1 MLRKPRITS
10 VPVESLPEGSQTKG
24 QQDLTPATEEQGK
37 TDAEQMTEI
46 LQEVKEE
53 HKEAVSDAPVVVKP
67 KAKRASRAKPKEEP
81 KEEPI
86 LTLQVSDQREEEP
99 KEEPKG
105 DDKVGCS
112 DCGKQMS
119 AKTLKYSHGP
129 NCSSKKPKTKTDTK
143 EGLQPT
149 IQREEI
155 TEELIEHH
163 IRTRTRADRALRRE
177 TMMNKLMQTAFCF
190 SEPFLYT
197 YRWSTQSTCP

>member
-1 MLRKPRITS
+1 
-10 VPVESLPEGSQTKG
+10 
-24 QQDLTPATEEQGK
+24 
-37 TDAEQMTEI
+37 MTEI
-46 LQEVKEE
+46 IQEVKEE
-53 HKEAVSDAPVVVKP
+53 PNTEEQKEAVSDAPVVAKP

-81 KEEPI
+81 AKEEPAKEE
-86 LTLQVSDQREEEP
+86 QKEEPKKEEP

-105 DDKVGCS
+105 EDKVDCP

-129 NCSSKKPKTKTDTK
+129 NCSSKKPNKKAD
-143 EGLQPT
+143 ERQPT

-177 TMMNKLMQTAFCF
+177 TMMNKLMQTAF
-190 SEPFLYT
+190 
-197 YRWSTQSTCP
+197 

>member
-1 MLRKPRITS
+1 MPRKPRITA
-10 VPVESLPEGSQTKG
+10 VPVEQVQPEEGLMVAR
-24 QQDLTPATEEQGK
+24 DVPDEK

-53 HKEAVSDAPVVVKP
+53 PREAVSEAPVVVKP

-81 KEEPI
+81 LKAEPI
-86 LTLQVSDQREEEP
+86 EEQILTQEP

-105 DDKVGCS
+105 DDKVGCP

-129 NCSSKKPKTKTDTK
+129 NCSSKKPKTNTDKK
-143 EGLQPT
+143 EEQRPT

-155 TEELIEHH
+155 TEELIERH
-163 IRTRTRADRALRRE
+163 IRTRQRAERATRRE
-177 TMMNKLMQTAFCF
+177 MMLNNLMQTAF
-190 SEPFLYT
+190 
-197 YRWSTQSTCP
+197 